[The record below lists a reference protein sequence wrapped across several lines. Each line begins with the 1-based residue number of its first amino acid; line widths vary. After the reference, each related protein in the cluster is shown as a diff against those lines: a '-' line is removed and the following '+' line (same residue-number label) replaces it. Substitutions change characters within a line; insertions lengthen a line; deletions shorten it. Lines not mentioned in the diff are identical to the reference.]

1 MTMEVSALA
10 IHSNL
15 FSCGDFHLKQ
25 LLGTAPDT
33 PVDILR
39 ANILLLAWN
48 TGVNFFGTTMGTRGR
63 FWPDLV
69 MKLLLGTCQRRWW
82 CQL

>member
-1 MTMEVSALA
+1 MEVSALA
-10 IHSNL
+10 IHWNL

-25 LLGTAPDT
+25 HLGTALDT
-33 PVDILR
+33 PADILL
-39 ANILLLAWN
+39 ANILPLAWK

-63 FWPDLV
+63 FLPDLV

-82 CQL
+82 SKF